1 MLVQLHFNGVSDFLP
16 RQVQPLLFMLADP
29 AFGCAHQV
37 EGPPFRFAHLLQD
50 RFTRNAS
57 VPNLLEKA
65 PQGRVFRRVP
75 THYLIG
81 QRKPIRRHHQGD
93 DQLQTVWSFYPDKT
107 N

>member
-1 MLVQLHFNGVSDFLP
+1 
-16 RQVQPLLFMLADP
+16 
-29 AFGCAHQV
+29 
-37 EGPPFRFAHLLQD
+37 
-50 RFTRNAS
+50 
-57 VPNLLEKA
+57 
-65 PQGRVFRRVP
+65 VFRRVP